1 MAQCS
6 NASDPTLVLFHFQFY
21 YCKTSYTVKTTR
33 FQKKKKRKLSLK
45 ASVHINTRHILIYT
59 HETFNICSVKQSVMS
74 NTCWVYVNM
83 NHENHFKT
91 KLKSTTDIKQWKICI
106 YCKSPLKLCALVVSN
121 SKIRACTMFFFILL
135 KQQKKKKK
143 AVSFSALGLC

>member
-1 MAQCS
+1 MNLKWHSAQKHLTPPLFYFTS
-6 NASDPTLVLFHFQFY
+6 NFI
-21 YCKTSYTVKTTR
+21 TVKPVI
-33 FQKKKKRKLSLK
+33 QLKPQDSKKKKKRKLSLK

-91 KLKSTTDIKQWKICI
+91 KLKSTTDIK
-106 YCKSPLKLCALVVSN
+106 
-121 SKIRACTMFFFILL
+121 
-135 KQQKKKKK
+135 
-143 AVSFSALGLC
+143 